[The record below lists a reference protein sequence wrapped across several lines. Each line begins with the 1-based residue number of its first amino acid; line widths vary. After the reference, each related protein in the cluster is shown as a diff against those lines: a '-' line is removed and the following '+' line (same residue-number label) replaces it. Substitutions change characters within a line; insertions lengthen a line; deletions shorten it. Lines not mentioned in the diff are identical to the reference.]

1 MKCKVGVIVALA
13 LLLASSAWAEGRNLT
28 DTELD
33 SITAAGYTIGDQSGT
48 LDDALF
54 DFDFD
59 HTGHNHVW
67 GEGSLDINVRRLDSL
82 SLNSLVLDRGAQ
94 QNLSALVNINA
105 VNAVVNV
112 LMNLVINVDSTV
124 WGGISQMN
132 GVHR

>member
-1 MKCKVGVIVALA
+1 MKCRLGIIVALA
-13 LLLASSAWAEGRNLT
+13 LLLAGSAWAEGRSLT

-33 SITAAGYTIGDQSGT
+33 SITAAGYTGYESGA

-54 DFDFD
+54 DFAFD
-59 HTGHNHVW
+59 HAGNHHVW
-67 GEGSLDINVRRLDSL
+67 GEGTLDISARRLDSL
-82 SLNSLVLDRGAQ
+82 SINSLVLDRGAQ